1 MSRNQIQRKSTWI
14 DMTPFVDVA
23 FIILTFFIMATKFK
37 PDETVQVKTPSSVS
51 SKELEEK
58 DDTFMILL
66 DNEGKVFAQ
75 LSPNLREPVIS
86 NMNTTRSLGL
96 SAQETQEFI
105 RSGSVATSIAG
116 LKKYYSL
123 DEAKRSNYNVGIPVD
138 SIGNGEL
145 ETWIRDVNS
154 LTQGRAQWYIKGDNA
169 AKYPKFKGVLDALK
183 KNEIFK
189 FNLVTSAE
197 PVPQGSELEKI
208 RSNN

>member
-66 DNEGKVFAQ
+66 DKEGKVFGQ

-96 SAQETQEFI
+96 TAQETKQFI
-105 RSGSVATSIAG
+105 KSGSVATSIAG

-123 DEAKRSNYNVGIPVD
+123 DEAKRSKYNVGIPVD

-154 LTQGRAQWYIKGDNA
+154 LTQGKAQWYIKGDNA